1 MRALLEIELDTQ
13 TANKAIVDG
22 AVVARFNEIMADL
35 RPEAVYAFPR
45 HGRRCQIVVVDVAD
59 EAAVVK
65 ICEPF
70 WLEFNAHI
78 DMHICMTPADL
89 QEGLSRLNG
98 PERS

>member
-13 TANKAIVDG
+13 TANRAIADG
-22 AVVARFNEIMADL
+22 AITARFNQIMADL
-35 RPEAVYAFPR
+35 RPEAAYAFPR
-45 HGRRCQIVVVDVAD
+45 HGRRCQIVVVDVPD

-78 DMHICMTPADL
+78 DMHICMTPDDL
-89 QEGLSRLNG
+89 QEGLGRLD
-98 PERS
+98 R